1 MAENVKNLERFRKVI
16 GLISHI
22 CMGVQIVTLIMVF
35 VCMLYIACGIF
46 EVHLLD
52 FTEPFIEFTKS
63 VTTALFGDTVHS
75 NTPDVDGKV
84 VLFVL
89 VNILLTF
96 FISQL
101 KMAMNDF
108 GKKVDK
114 RIIEAKNEQERQFN
128 EQLQDKLRNDTMAQS
143 HYLIAIQFHLR
154 YLMVEGFGITVP
166 TEEEMEKTKYEI
178 ISSFFEQIKPLQGLR
193 FSRDN
198 DILLI
203 SSGDMKSVDTVL
215 NKIWDTFNT
224 IKAEYKANKY
234 GVRIRSA
241 IQSFKSTES
250 SNSAYKQIRP
260 LLDLNANNEMLC
272 FGNFRNRYELN
283 SENDYIVAIK
293 GKYDLKTGPEE
304 SVWYLVKKD

>member
-96 FISQL
+96 FVSQL
-101 KMAMNDF
+101 KMAMSDF

-128 EQLQDKLRNDTMAQS
+128 NQLQDKLRNDTMAQS

-178 ISSFFEQIKPLQGLR
+178 ISSFFEQIKPIQGLR
-193 FSRDN
+193 FSKDN

-283 SENDYIVAIK
+283 SETAYIVAIK